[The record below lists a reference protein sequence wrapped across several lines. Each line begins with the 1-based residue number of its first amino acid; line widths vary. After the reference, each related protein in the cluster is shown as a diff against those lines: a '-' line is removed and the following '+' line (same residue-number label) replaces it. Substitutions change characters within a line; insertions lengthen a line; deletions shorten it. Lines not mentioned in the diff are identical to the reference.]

1 MYVTFVLGEE
11 RVDVLSLLEKA
22 LPQKKIQEILTK
34 TGPEAIYI
42 AGKNENS
49 FTLGVDALLKVSPK
63 SQRRRCTKKLCFDIG
78 HRNADASTPRK
89 FHKLYFKVIIE
100 RRLVF

>member
-42 AGKNENS
+42 AGKMKTHLHSEL
-49 FTLGVDALLKVSPK
+49 T
-63 SQRRRCTKKLCFDIG
+63 RC
-78 HRNADASTPRK
+78 
-89 FHKLYFKVIIE
+89 
-100 RRLVF
+100 